1 MYTKLMVEI
10 SQVAEQDLQT
20 IWSTIASHNPREA
33 SRLVQKLA
41 YKIFTLEY
49 LAHQCQELSPNQPSD
64 SHYRQ
69 LECDGHRILF
79 QLQQQH
85 VQILRILSEH
95 TV

>member
-1 MYTKLMVEI
+1 MYTKLMLEI

-20 IWSTIASHNPREA
+20 IWNTTASHNPREA
-33 SRLVQKLA
+33 SKLVQKLA

-49 LAHQCQELSPNQPSD
+49 LAHQYQELSPSQPSGD
-64 SHYRQ
+64 RYRQ

-85 VQILRILSEH
+85 VQILRILSES
-95 TV
+95 TA